1 MSDGAVDRGSLRL
14 GSRVLAWGTR
24 TFVMGVLNVTPDSF
38 SGDGV
43 ARDADALRARID
55 TLLDAAPD
63 VIDVGGESTR
73 PGAAEVP
80 VREEI
85 GRITPALEALR
96 ERAPDMPLSIDTRKA
111 AVAHAALDLGAVMVN
126 DVTGG
131 RHDPEILE
139 VTAAAG
145 AAFVVT
151 HNRRG
156 QVRRSEIGPHLESV
170 AYDDLVRD
178 VRQDGQRLLDRA
190 QRAGIPR
197 DRLLFD
203 PGFGFGKSP
212 EQNLDLLREM
222 GAVAVAGDSPSGG
235 RVAQVVRWV
244 RAWAARRPAAGGA
257 RWLPPSLR
265 WPTAPIWCGST
276 TCGLPSGLWPWPTRF
291 IARAR
296 MPGAFRWTAGEVTLD
311 SRFRGNDGTAIAGFR
326 SLGRVARVPRRSYPR
341 QSLRARVMQG
351 AAPMS

>member
-1 MSDGAVDRGSLRL
+1 
-14 GSRVLAWGTR
+14 
-24 TFVMGVLNVTPDSF
+24 MGVLNVTPDSF

-43 ARDADALRARID
+43 AHDAEAMRARID
-55 TLLDAAPD
+55 ALLDAAPD

-80 VREEI
+80 VHEEI

-96 ERAPDMPLSIDTRKA
+96 ARAPDMPLSIDTRKA
-111 AVAHAALDLGAVMVN
+111 AVARAALDMGVVMVN

-131 RHDPEILE
+131 RHDPAILE
-139 VTAAAG
+139 VTAEAG

-156 QVRRSEIGPHLESV
+156 EVRRSAIGPHLESV

-178 VRQDGQRLLDRA
+178 VRDDGQRQLDRA

-222 GAVAVAGDSPSGG
+222 GSLKSLGIPLMVGVSRKSFVGYVLGLPADQRLEGSLAAAVIAVAHGADMVRVHDVAATQRVLAVADAIYRRRADAQRAPLDRGRGD
-235 RVAQVVRWV
+235 
-244 RAWAARRPAAGGA
+244 
-257 RWLPPSLR
+257 
-265 WPTAPIWCGST
+265 
-276 TCGLPSGLWPWPTRF
+276 
-291 IARAR
+291 
-296 MPGAFRWTAGEVTLD
+296 
-311 SRFRGNDGTAIAGFR
+311 AGFPPR
-326 SLGRVARVPRRSYPR
+326 IGYGAGFLGE
-341 QSLRARVMQG
+341 
-351 AAPMS
+351 

>member
-1 MSDGAVDRGSLRL
+1 MSDRAVDRGSLRL

-43 ARDADALRARID
+43 ARDAEALRARID

-73 PGAAEVP
+73 PGAVEVP
-80 VREEI
+80 VREEL
-85 GRITPALEALR
+85 GRITPALEALCD
-96 ERAPDMPLSIDTRKA
+96 RAPDMPLSIDTRKA

-139 VTAAAG
+139 VAAAAG

-156 QVRRSEIGPHLESV
+156 EVRRSEIGPHLESV

-178 VRQDGQRLLDRA
+178 VGQDGQRLLDRA

-222 GAVAVAGDSPSGG
+222 GA
-235 RVAQVVRWV
+235 
-244 RAWAARRPAAGGA
+244 
-257 RWLPPSLR
+257 L
-265 WPTAPIWCGST
+265 
-276 TCGLPSGLWPWPTRF
+276 
-291 IARAR
+291 
-296 MPGAFRWTAGEVTLD
+296 
-311 SRFRGNDGTAIAGFR
+311 R
-326 SLGRVARVPRRSYPR
+326 SLGTPLMVGVSRKSFVGYVLGLPADQRLEGSLAAAVIAVAHGADMVRVHDV
-341 QSLRARVMQG
+341 RATQRALAMADTIYRPQRNG
-351 AAPMS
+351 AGPS